1 MSKFHLSNE
10 LSTLISNA
18 VQAFAL
24 RMESEHSIKKEQ
36 VLDIWEKCSTDVVK
50 KKAKKEE
57 KEKPKTDG
65 EKIQKLVKAEL
76 PERRFALRKN
86 PFGEY
91 EHKETGFVFDPAT
104 KEVKG
109 KQVGDQIKDL
119 TLSDIELCKHYG
131 FKFRMPDKFE
141 DDVLEME
148 AEVSDLEDSDDESDA
163 E

>member
-24 RMESEHSIKKEQ
+24 RLETEHHIKKEQ
-36 VLDIWEKCSTDVVK
+36 VLEIWEKCSTDVVK
-50 KKAKKEE
+50 KKTKKEE
-57 KEKPKTDG
+57 KEKPQTDG

-86 PFGEY
+86 PYGEY

-119 TLSDIELCKHYG
+119 SLSDIELCKQYG

-148 AEVSDLEDSDDESDA
+148 AEVSDLEESDA
-163 E
+163 ESDAE